1 VRDRTFTA
9 GRHVVSGKE
18 PPRRSPGRGRTA
30 GARVRRAVVLLLFTV
45 LAPGSAQAV
54 VGPRGPGLIVLRF
67 WLVLWA
73 TAALIGLLWFIAPG
87 VIVGLLTSSSVLT
100 LVTLLSYALAVLY
113 VLLLLHAWMLGRPR
127 ELPRRARAP
136 IAILTVAL
144 MVLTVV
150 PLIGL
155 GRRSWAAADLIA
167 GVFSGERASAAVDG
181 RYNILLLGGDAG
193 PNRFGTRPD
202 SITLVSVDAASGRS
216 VMFSLPRNL
225 ENVPF
230 AAGSAAAR
238 ALPDG
243 FSCGDDCLLNG
254 IYAWGTEHD
263 DLFPGVDDPGAE
275 AMKQAVQGITGLTV
289 NYYVLIDLH
298 GFADLVDALGGIELV
313 VGQAVPIGG
322 GTSSVSGYIN
332 PGRQRLDGY
341 HALWFA
347 RSREGSS
354 DYARMARQRCV
365 LDAILRQMEPG
376 TVLTNFQSIAD
387 AGEQVVSTDIPAAQL
402 PTFIK
407 LAKEARTQKVANIQ
421 FVPPLVDPAYP
432 NFTHLRQLIAGALSD
447 EVAAA
452 TEGVAPEPA
461 GPAVTAPAG
470 AGSGGSSADG
480 GISAADSSMV
490 TDVSQVCSAR

>member
-1 VRDRTFTA
+1 M
-9 GRHVVSGKE
+9 
-18 PPRRSPGRGRTA
+18 
-30 GARVRRAVVLLLFTV
+30 VRRVVVLLLLTV

-54 VGPRGPGLIVLRF
+54 VGPRGPGLLVLRF
-67 WLVLWA
+67 WLVSWA
-73 TAALIGLLWFIAPG
+73 AIIMIGLLWFVAPG
-87 VIVGLLTSSSVLT
+87 VVVGLLTSSSVLA
-100 LVTLLSYALAVLY
+100 LVTVLCYALAALY
-113 VLLLLHAWMLGRPR
+113 VLLLLHAWILGRPG

-136 IAILTVAL
+136 VVVLTVVL

-155 GRRSWAAADLIA
+155 GRRSWAAADLVA
-167 GVFSGERASAAVDG
+167 GVFSGERASAAIDG
-181 RYNILLLGGDAG
+181 RYNILILGGDAG
-193 PNRFGTRPD
+193 PDRFGTRPD
-202 SITLVSVDAASGRS
+202 SITLASVDAASGHS

-230 AAGSAAAR
+230 AAGSAAAT

-243 FSCGDDCLLNG
+243 FSCGDECLLNG
-254 IYAWGTEHD
+254 IYAWGVEHG

-289 NYYVLIDLH
+289 NYYILIDLH
-298 GFADLVDALGGIELV
+298 GFADLVDALGGIELT

-322 GTSSVSGYIN
+322 GTSAISGYIN

-365 LDAILRQMEPG
+365 LDAMLRQLDPG
-376 TVLTNFQSIAD
+376 RALVDFQAIAD
-387 AGEQVVSTDIPAAQL
+387 AGEKVVSTDIPAAQL
-402 PTFIK
+402 PTFVK
-407 LAKEARTQKVANIQ
+407 LAQEARTQKVANVQ

-432 NFTHLRQLIAGALSD
+432 DFTHIRQLIAGALSD
-447 EVAAA
+447 QVAAA
-452 TEGVAPEPA
+452 TEQVARDST
-461 GPAVTAPAG
+461 GPAATISTG
-470 AGSGGSSADG
+470 SGSDESGSGGPSSTDSG
-480 GISAADSSMV
+480 VSAANNSMV
-490 TDVSQVCSAR
+490 TDVSQVCSIS